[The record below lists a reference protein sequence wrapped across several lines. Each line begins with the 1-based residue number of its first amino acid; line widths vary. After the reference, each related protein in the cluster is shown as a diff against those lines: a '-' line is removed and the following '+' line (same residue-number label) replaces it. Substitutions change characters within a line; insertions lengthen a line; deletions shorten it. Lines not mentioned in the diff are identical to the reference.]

1 VPAQTIADAKSMVIA
16 VVGLVALLLVVVVG
30 LLIWSSD
37 GVYKTQLA
45 EAQSLGPMILQ
56 LDFVLEQ

>member
-30 LLIWSSD
+30 LLIWTRD